1 MGARDEDEDAAR
13 RRHFGDFY
21 DGPADAAASDPVGV
35 VLGNCQ
41 AESLRIA
48 LDGCGVRLVRTPAIH
63 ELVAADVGPL
73 RRLLRRSAVV
83 VSQPVRDDY
92 HGLPIG
98 TRQLL
103 AVAADAAHAIVPVV
117 RFTGLHPTQAIVRP
131 PGDAGASPPIVP
143 YHDLRTLSEAAG
155 RGGGLDRPLTVEAV
169 RAEAAAS
176 IASLRER
183 EVRHG
188 TVGISDVLEQPT
200 FAHMR
205 TINHPGNVVVEEL
218 ARRVAATLDL
228 PGTPVPVGRPL
239 LDGIHAP
246 RSRVVREAFGLEE
259 AEREHWVVAGAP
271 VEVAEVHAA
280 QLAWYATRPEVVA
293 AGLERHRDALD
304 RLGL

>member
-1 MGARDEDEDAAR
+1 MGAHEDDDE
-13 RRHFGDFY
+13 
-21 DGPADAAASDPVGV
+21 PIGV

-48 LDGCGVRLVRTPAIH
+48 LEGCGVRLVRTPPIH
-63 ELVAADVGPL
+63 ELVASDVEPL
-73 RRLLRRSAVV
+73 RGLLRRSAVV

-103 AVAADAAHAIVPVV
+103 AVATDAVHAIVPVV
-117 RFTGLHPTQAIVRP
+117 RYAGLHPTQAIVRP
-131 PGDAGASPPIVP
+131 PGDAGAAPPIVP

-155 RGGGLDRPLTVEAV
+155 RGDGRERPLTVEAV
-169 RAEAAAS
+169 LGEAAAS

-188 TVGISDVLEQPT
+188 AVAISDVLERPT

-205 TINHPGNVVVEEL
+205 TINHPGNVLVEEL
-218 ARRVAATLDL
+218 ARRVAIVLGL
-228 PGTPVPVGRPL
+228 PGAPVPVGRPL

-246 RSRVVREAFGLEE
+246 RAQVVRDAFHLDEE
-259 AEREHWVVAGAP
+259 AREHWVVQGVR

-280 QLAWYATRPEVVA
+280 HLAWYAARPDVVA